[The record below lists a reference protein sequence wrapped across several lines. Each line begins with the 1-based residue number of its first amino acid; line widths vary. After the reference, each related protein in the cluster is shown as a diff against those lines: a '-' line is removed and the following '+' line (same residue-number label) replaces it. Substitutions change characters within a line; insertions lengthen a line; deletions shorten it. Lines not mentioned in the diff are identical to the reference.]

1 MLHVL
6 GGECRVMMWPRKA
19 GLADYHSHD
28 RSRSDQPREAMSV
41 TDELTEIERRI
52 LVTLNDAG
60 EEYVSALINTV
71 IECEGNHSEVT
82 SVIDA
87 LRKFLHGSFVGCAI
101 ARDTNT
107 LELIKL
113 AESEANHLL
122 NALPEQISWSQEDS
136 LWIWTASQPRL
147 VVLLTNSGKSMS
159 HKVVTGT
166 GAERIRAFLIAR
178 AKDPRWYKDYR

>member
-1 MLHVL
+1 
-6 GGECRVMMWPRKA
+6 
-19 GLADYHSHD
+19 
-28 RSRSDQPREAMSV
+28 MSV

-71 IECEGNHSEVT
+71 IECEGSHSEVT

-113 AESEANHLL
+113 AESEAIHLL

-178 AKDPRWYKDYR
+178 AKDPRWFKDYR